1 MRRAVIVDVVRS
13 PFGRG
18 RPGGALDGVHP
29 VDLYAQVLQALVRRT
44 GVDPALIEDV
54 ITGCVIQVAEQSG
67 NIGRQ
72 AVLAAGFPESVPA
85 VTLDRK
91 CGSAQQAFD
100 FAAQGVIAGAY
111 DLVIAGGVEMMSLV
125 PMRANRMG
133 KDNEGPAFHR
143 RYPEGLV
150 RQGVSAEL
158 IAARWG
164 IGREAMDAF
173 ALESHRRAV
182 AAEDRGATAR
192 AITPVDVPAPDG
204 LRRVERDEGP
214 RRDSSLEKLGA
225 LRPAFEDAATAM
237 RFPEIRW
244 SVTAGNSSQVTDG
257 AAAVLIAEE
266 SVAVRLGL
274 KPRAAITHFALAG
287 DDPVMM
293 LTAIMPA
300 TRKILERAGM
310 PLDRIDCFEVNEAFA
325 SVVLAWLKE
334 TGANP
339 DRVNRWG
346 GAIALGH
353 PVGASGGRLLA
364 NLLGTL
370 EEIGRSLRPADDVR
384 VRRHGQRD
392 ADRAFVKRA
401 QALRFAPPL
410 TKITC
415 P

>member
-13 PFGRG
+13 PFGRA
-18 RPGGALDGVHP
+18 RPGGALEGLHP
-29 VDLYAQVLQALVRRT
+29 VDLYAQVLQALVRLT
-44 GVDPALIEDV
+44 GVDSAMIEDV

-72 AVLAAGFPESVPA
+72 AVLAAGFPEAVPA

-111 DLVIAGGVEMMSLV
+111 DVVVAGGVEMMSLL
-125 PMRANRMG
+125 PMRVNRMG

-173 ALESHRRAV
+173 ALESHRRAI
-182 AAEDRGATAR
+182 AAEDRGASVR
-192 AITPVDVPAPDG
+192 AIALVEIASPDG
-204 LRRVERDEGP
+204 IRRVERDEGP
-214 RRDSSLEKLGA
+214 RRDTSLEKLGA
-225 LRPAFEDAATAM
+225 LKPAFEDAAVAA

-244 SVTAGNSSQVTDG
+244 SVTAGNASQVTDG
-257 AAAVLIAEE
+257 ASAILIAEE
-266 SVAVRLGL
+266 SVALRLGL

-293 LTAIMPA
+293 LTAIVPA
-300 TRKILERAGM
+300 TRKLLRRAGLS
-310 PLDRIDCFEVNEAFA
+310 LDRIDSFEVNEAFA
-325 SVVLAWLKE
+325 SVVLAWLKD
-334 TGANP
+334 TGVDP
-339 DRVNRWG
+339 VRVNRWG

-370 EEIGRSLRPADDVR
+370 EEAGGRYGLQTMCESGGMANATLIER
-384 VRRHGQRD
+384 
-392 ADRAFVKRA
+392 
-401 QALRFAPPL
+401 L
-410 TKITC
+410 
-415 P
+415 

>member
-13 PFGRG
+13 PFGRA

-29 VDLYAQVLQALVRRT
+29 VDLYAQVLQALVQRT
-44 GVDPALIEDV
+44 GADPAMVEDV

-72 AVLAAGFPESVPA
+72 AVLAAGFPEGVPA

-100 FAAQGVIAGAY
+100 FAAQGVLAGAY

-125 PMRANRMG
+125 PMRVNRMG
-133 KDNEGPAFHR
+133 KDNEGLAFHR

-173 ALESHRRAV
+173 ALESHRRAI
-182 AAEDRGATAR
+182 AAEERGATAQ
-192 AITPVDVPAPDG
+192 AITPVDIPVPDG

-225 LRPAFEDAATAM
+225 LRPAFEDAATAA

-274 KPRAAITHFALAG
+274 RPRAAITHFALAG

-293 LTAIMPA
+293 LTAIIPA
-300 TRKILERAGM
+300 TRKILERASM

-339 DRVNRWG
+339 DRINRWG

-370 EEIGRSLRPADDVR
+370 EETRGRYGLQTMCESGGMANATLIE
-384 VRRHGQRD
+384 
-392 ADRAFVKRA
+392 
-401 QALRFAPPL
+401 LL
-410 TKITC
+410 
-415 P
+415 

>member
-13 PFGRG
+13 PFGRA
-18 RPGGALDGVHP
+18 RPGGALEGLHP
-29 VDLYAQVLQALVRRT
+29 VDLYAQVLRALVQRT
-44 GVDPALIEDV
+44 GVDPAIIEDV

-72 AVLAAGFPESVPA
+72 AVLAAGFPEAVPA

-100 FAAQGVIAGAY
+100 FAAQGVVAGAY
-111 DLVIAGGVEMMSLV
+111 DVVVAGGVEMMSLV

-173 ALESHRRAV
+173 ALELHRRAI
-182 AAEDRGATAR
+182 AAEDRGATVR
-192 AITPVDVPAPDG
+192 AIAPVEIATSEG
-204 LRRVERDEGP
+204 LRSVERDEGP
-214 RRDSSLEKLGA
+214 RRETSLEKLGA
-225 LRPAFEDAATAM
+225 LKPSFEDAGMAA
-237 RFPEIRW
+237 RFPEICW
-244 SVTAGNSSQVTDG
+244 SVTAGNASQVTDG
-257 AAAVLIAEE
+257 ASAILIAEE
-266 SVAVRLGL
+266 SVALRLGL

-293 LTAIMPA
+293 LTAIIPA
-300 TRKILERAGM
+300 TRKLLRRADLS
-310 PLDRIDCFEVNEAFA
+310 LDRIDSFEVNEAFA
-325 SVVLAWLKE
+325 SVVLAWFKD
-334 TGANP
+334 TGADP
-339 DRVNRWG
+339 ARVNPWG

-370 EEIGRSLRPADDVR
+370 EETGGRYGLQTMCELGGMANATLIER
-384 VRRHGQRD
+384 
-392 ADRAFVKRA
+392 
-401 QALRFAPPL
+401 L
-410 TKITC
+410 
-415 P
+415 

>member
-1 MRRAVIVDVVRS
+1 MRRAVLVDIVRS

-18 RPGGALDGVHP
+18 RPGGALDGIHP
-29 VDLYAQVLQALVRRT
+29 VDLYAQTLRALVLRS
-44 GVDPALIEDV
+44 GVEPELIEDV
-54 ITGCVIQVAEQSG
+54 VTGCVIQVAEQAG
-67 NIGRQ
+67 NVGRQ
-72 AVLAAGFPESVPA
+72 AVLAAGFPEKVPA

-111 DLVIAGGVEMMSLV
+111 DIVIAGGVEMMSLV

-164 IGREAMDAF
+164 IGREEMDRF

-182 AAEDRGATAR
+182 AAESRGVTAQSI
-192 AITPVDVPAPDG
+192 APVDVPASDG
-204 LRRVERDEGP
+204 GVRRVERDEGP
-214 RRDSSLEKLGA
+214 RPDTSLEKLAA
-225 LRPAFEDAATAM
+225 LKPAFEDAGVAA

-244 SVTAGNSSQVTDG
+244 AVTAGNSSQVTDG
-257 AAAVLIAEE
+257 AAAALIAEE
-266 SVAVRLGL
+266 SVVARLNM

-287 DDPVMM
+287 DDPILM
-293 LTAIMPA
+293 LTAVIPA
-300 TRKILERAGM
+300 TRKLLERSGLSINA
-310 PLDRIDCFEVNEAFA
+310 IDAFEVNEAFA
-325 SVVLAWLKE
+325 SVVLAWLRE
-334 TGANP
+334 TNA
-339 DRVNRWG
+339 DLARVNSMG

-364 NLLGTL
+364 NLIATL
-370 EEIGRSLRPADDVR
+370 EESGGRFGLQTMCESGGMANATLIER
-384 VRRHGQRD
+384 
-392 ADRAFVKRA
+392 
-401 QALRFAPPL
+401 L
-410 TKITC
+410 
-415 P
+415 